1 MIVAKPRSREKIR
14 RIADIV
20 RAVSKDIC
28 FPVVHF
34 LEYVMPQIYDGFY
47 LEIVEDS
54 ELPDCL
60 AKTIPK
66 EKRILV
72 REDVYNGAIAGNGR
86 DRFTLA
92 HEIGHYFLHQDIEVA
107 YHRRLENLV
116 TYKDPEWQANVF
128 AAELLMPRDAIRNM
142 SIDEIS
148 RVCKVSY
155 KAAQIQKSYAN

>member
-14 RIADIV
+14 EIADMV
-20 RAVSKDIC
+20 RSVCKGAC

-34 LEYVMPQIYDGFY
+34 LEYVMPQIDDDF
-47 LEIVEDS
+47 IFRVVENS
-54 ELPDCL
+54 ELPDCM

-66 EKRILV
+66 EKMILV

-107 YHRRLENLV
+107 YHRRDENLEP
-116 TYKDPEWQANVF
+116 YKKPEWQANVF
-128 AAELLMPRDAIRNM
+128 AAELLMSREAIRNM
-142 SIDEIS
+142 SIDEIV
-148 RVCKVSY
+148 RKCKVSY